1 MHAEKLLIWRIKSKI
16 GFCSNFLLFSLDSG
30 STDFFF
36 FFFYYPSA
44 QGDGIF
50 ILNKGRDLLQISRLR
65 LRNQGYQS
73 ATWKLDFV
81 TWDAMLD
88 IFFLNLT
95 QWLHKSS
102 FTAINITLHCTSVK
116 NYFLWSIAIR
126 QMLRNGNVNGDETQ
140 DLYLPFF

>member
-1 MHAEKLLIWRIKSKI
+1 MHTEKLLIWKVKSKI

-30 STDFFF
+30 SIDFFF

-50 ILNKGRDLLQISRLR
+50 ILNKGRDLLQISRPR

-73 ATWKLDFV
+73 VTWKLDFV

-88 IFFLNLT
+88 IFFLN
-95 QWLHKSS
+95 WLGDCKSS
-102 FTAINITLHCTSVK
+102 FTAINITLHCASIK